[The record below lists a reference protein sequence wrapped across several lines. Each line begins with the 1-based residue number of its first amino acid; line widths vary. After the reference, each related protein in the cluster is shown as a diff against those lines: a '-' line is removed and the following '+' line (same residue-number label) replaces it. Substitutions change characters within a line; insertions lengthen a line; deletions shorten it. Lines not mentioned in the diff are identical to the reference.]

1 MRDDKL
7 LFSLIAKKFKRSF
20 PKKSFISGTSSVP
33 VSGKVFDEKEMINGV
48 EAVLDGWWTE
58 GRFAESFERKFR
70 DRKSVV

>member
-20 PKKSFISGTSSVP
+20 PKKSFISSTSSVP

-48 EAVLDGWWTE
+48 EAVLDGCGPRDDLLKVLKE
-58 GRFAESFERKFR
+58 NFATT
-70 DRKSVV
+70 